1 MRLCCTG
8 SREWSDPQT
17 VVEELEWER
26 QMSRLFLSSSAFFV
40 DVGDARGADAAVRK
54 ACQDLGIPF
63 EVHYAD
69 WEGEGKIAGF
79 KRNWRMLDLKPDL
92 VLAFWDGASKGT
104 LHTIQSAV
112 ERGIPVRIVPL
123 AKP

>member
-8 SREWSDPQT
+8 SREWNDPLT
-17 VVEELEWER
+17 VVRELIDER
-26 QMSRLFLSSSAFFV
+26 ARDLRFIV
-40 DVGDARGADAAVRK
+40 DVGDARGADAAVTK
-54 ACQDLGIPF
+54 ACHDLGIPYTI
-63 EVHYAD
+63 HYAD

-123 AKP
+123 VKP